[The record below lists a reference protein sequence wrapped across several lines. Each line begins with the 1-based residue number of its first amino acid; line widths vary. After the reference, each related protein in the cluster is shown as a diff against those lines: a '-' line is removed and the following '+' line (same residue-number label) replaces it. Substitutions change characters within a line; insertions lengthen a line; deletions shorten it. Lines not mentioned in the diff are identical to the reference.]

1 MEQLIAAKIHP
12 QIIISGW
19 RKAVDIARQVLTD
32 ATIDNKYYMYGLYH
46 QLHVIRM
53 TLLSPTFV
61 FESGH
66 ETGYMYMF

>member
-1 MEQLIAAKIHP
+1 M
-12 QIIISGW
+12 
-19 RKAVDIARQVLTD
+19 DIARQALTD
-32 ATIDNKYYMYGLYH
+32 ATIDNRYCMYGLYH

-53 TLLSPTFV
+53 TLLSLTFV